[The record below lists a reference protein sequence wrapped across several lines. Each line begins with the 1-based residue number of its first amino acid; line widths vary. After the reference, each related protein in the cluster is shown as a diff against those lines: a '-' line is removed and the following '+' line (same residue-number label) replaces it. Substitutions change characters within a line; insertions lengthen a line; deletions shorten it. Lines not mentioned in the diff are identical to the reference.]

1 MKKSRLFRTWFR
13 QDFDGVVE
21 AVHYKKTGRIDWV
34 RAYERRGPTWSDH
47 LIIDRK
53 TLLKKLEE
61 GKRFFSGKRIIF
73 NASEFKLGKK
83 LVIDDNGK
91 GEVIITENTKQN
103 LIDHLEDVE
112 IL

>member
-61 GKRFFSGKRIIF
+61 GKRFFAGKRNVF